1 MTSSFKRKIWKMHTD
16 WYDANVTSLVVS
28 DKAGKK
34 NHKAGNHIISWYNE
48 PAKKAYKRLQE
59 GSKINNTTQGK
70 GKEITLYQSQ
80 R

>member
-16 WYDANVTSLVVS
+16 WYDTNVTSLVVS
-28 DKAGKK
+28 DKASQK
-34 NHKAGNHIISWYNE
+34 NNKAGNHIISLYNE
-48 PAKKAYKRLQE
+48 PEKKAYKRLQE